1 MRDKF
6 FMFLRLAVG
15 SVFAVSGFIKLMQP
29 YQNFLAIIR
38 SYELLSG
45 SPAVALAKTMPW
57 AEFVVGVF
65 LILGF
70 WSRISILVL
79 WVFNTVFIGVI
90 SSALIRRLPIQECG
104 CFGDSFSL
112 QPQQVLW
119 LDIALWVVFMCMAA
133 CFDYTQSC
141 SLDSYFDSA
150 VTSR

>member
-1 MRDKF
+1 MRIRF
-6 FMFLRLAVG
+6 FIFLRIVTGL
-15 SVFAVSGFIKLMQP
+15 VFVVSGFIKLMQP
-29 YQNFLAIIR
+29 YQNFLVTIQ
-38 SYELLSG
+38 SYEILSG
-45 SPAVALAKTMPW
+45 TAAVMLAKTMPW
-57 AEFVVGVF
+57 AEFIVGVF
-65 LILGF
+65 LILGL

-133 CFDYTQSC
+133 FFNYTRCF
-141 SLDSYFDSA
+141 SLDRYFDS
-150 VTSR
+150 